1 MEELLADLKDR
12 TGLDIKR
19 VSVGKIN
26 FLKDTAELTL
36 YYDGGSTESCNGHD
50 QPVIIAY
57 NSADLDD

>member
-1 MEELLADLKDR
+1 MEELLADLKER

-36 YYDGGSTESCNGHD
+36 YYDGDSSESWNGHD
-50 QPVIIAY
+50 QPVVIAY
-57 NSADLDD
+57 SSADLDD